1 MTSRLFST
9 EIPPAE
15 SSAPMRPA
23 DRRISVRAIE
33 VGDRIDTSRLERADL
48 SSDNPV
54 AFEEGE
60 AGFVVLFRFGVVV
73 LFGLSPLEEERVI
86 SSLSERIGRPRKHR
100 EEETVSLVTPSDRD
114 DHVTASAVIHVK
126 VFSPER
132 AVVIA
137 DALAKS
143 VAMASDERDVALA
156 IDNLDPFARQLAERG
171 VVPSDRQEMLKKIG
185 SALLVRQRVVGRVAV
200 EEKPDVLW
208 DRPDLER
215 LYARMEDTFELRE
228 RAAALRSKLEVM
240 GETATALTDLLDTAR
255 SHRLEMTIV
264 LLIVFE
270 ILMTFAQMFA
280 GRFLH

>member
-1 MTSRLFST
+1 MVSRLFS
-9 EIPPAE
+9 PQAD
-15 SSAPMRPA
+15 SRPA
-23 DRRISVRAIE
+23 GESLTGTANSVTVRAIE
-33 VGDRIDTSRLERADL
+33 VGERIETARLERADL

-60 AGFVVLFRFGVVV
+60 GGFVVIFRFGVIV

-86 SSLSERIGRPRKHR
+86 AGLKERIGRPREER
-100 EEETVSLVTPSDRD
+100 EEETVTLVTPSERD
-114 DHVTASAVIHVK
+114 DHVTASGVIHVK
-126 VFSPER
+126 SFSPER
-132 AVVIA
+132 AIVIA

-143 VAMASDERDVALA
+143 VAMASDERAVTLA
-156 IDNLDPFARQLAERG
+156 FENLEPFARELAEKG
-171 VVPSDRQEMLKKIG
+171 KVPSQRAEMLKKIG

-228 RAAALRSKLEVM
+228 RAAALKSKLEVM

-255 SHRLEMTIV
+255 SHRLELTIV

-270 ILMTFAQMFA
+270 IIITFFQMFV
-280 GRFLH
+280 GRLTH